1 MDEQRGIIKNRNY
14 ATQIKDF
21 SGLRYGKITP
31 TDIDGFIDFG
41 NKLFIFMET
50 KFKESLLPYG
60 QRLALERLVDNGTV
74 AYSLGIISEHETNG
88 DIDMANCIVREIR
101 WKKVWYIPKTAKSV
115 KETIDSV
122 LELYLPNYLLGEIS
136 ETLSDT
142 ELDRIAK
149 LL

>member
-74 AYSLGIISEHETNG
+74 AYSLGIISEHETSE
-88 DIDMANCIVREIR
+88 DIDMANCVVREIR
-101 WKKVWYIPKTAKSV
+101 WKKTWYIPKTAKSV